1 MVDTLPLFSSDA
13 AGGDDALLR
22 AWAERIRAAAAAGRP
37 LRLRG
42 GGTKAFYGDPV
53 AADAETLDT
62 RAYAGIISHEPT
74 ELVVTARCGTPLAAL
89 EAALARHGQC
99 LPFEP
104 PHFGEAA
111 TVGGMV
117 AAGLAGPA
125 RAAVGGV
132 RDYVLGA
139 RLLNGRGEDLVF
151 GGQVMKNVAGYDV
164 SRALA
169 GSLGTLGVITEV
181 SLKVLPTAAGE
192 ATLRLPL
199 SADAALRHL
208 ARWRAQPLPLN
219 ASRWLDDDGG
229 TLLLRLRGAA
239 AAVESACRRL
249 VDEAGGDRLDPML
262 AQREWAAT
270 REQTLPFFC
279 TAPSAAHGLWRLAV
293 APTAPV
299 LALPG
304 PALVEW
310 FGAQRWVWAPLDAT
324 EALRAMAR
332 QAGGHAT
339 LFRAPAAAPDAR
351 GRFAPPD
358 GPVRTLQQ
366 RVRAAFDPHGVF
378 QPGVWGF

>member
-1 MVDTLPLFSSDA
+1 MADDTPSLPPGDGA
-13 AGGDDALLR
+13 ADDAVR
-22 AWAERIRAAAAAGRP
+22 AWAERIRAAAADRRP

-53 AADAETLDT
+53 AAEAEVVDT
-62 RAYAGIISHEPT
+62 RAYTGILSHEPT
-74 ELVVTARCGTPLAAL
+74 ELVITVRCGTPLSEL
-89 EAALARHGQC
+89 EATLDRHAQY

-104 PHFGEAA
+104 PYLGEGA

-169 GSLGTLGVITEV
+169 GSLGTLGLITEV
-181 SLKVLPTAAGE
+181 SLKVLPRPAGE

-199 SADAALRHL
+199 SADAALQQL

-219 ASRWLDDDGG
+219 ASRWQDDAGG

-239 AAVESACRRL
+239 AAVETACQRL
-249 VDEAGGDRLDPML
+249 LAEVGGDRLDPAT
-262 AQREWAAT
+262 AQREWEAT
-270 REQTLPFFC
+270 REQTLPFFA
-279 TAPSAAHGLWRLAV
+279 TPPSPAHGLWRLSV
-293 APTAPV
+293 APTAPM

-304 PALVEW
+304 PTLVEW
-310 FGAQRWVWAPLDAT
+310 FGGQRWVWAPLDAADT
-324 EALRAMAR
+324 LRAMAR

-339 LFRAPAAAPDAR
+339 LFRAPAATPQAR
-351 GRFAPPD
+351 GRFTPPED
-358 GPVRTLQQ
+358 PLRALQQ
-366 RVRAAFDPHGVF
+366 RVRTAFDPHGLF

>member
-1 MVDTLPLFSSDA
+1 MADDTPFLPPGDGA
-13 AGGDDALLR
+13 ADDVLR
-22 AWAERIRAAAAAGRP
+22 AWAERIRAAAADRRP

-53 AADAETLDT
+53 SAEAEVVDT
-62 RAYAGIISHEPT
+62 RAYTGILSHEPT
-74 ELVVTARCGTPLAAL
+74 ELVITARCGTPLSEL
-89 EAALARHGQC
+89 EAALGRHAQY

-104 PHFGEAA
+104 PHLGDGA

-169 GSLGTLGVITEV
+169 GSLGTLGLITEV
-181 SLKVLPTAAGE
+181 SLQVLPRPAGE

-199 SADAALRHL
+199 SADAALQQL

-219 ASRWLDDDGG
+219 ASRWQDDAGG

-239 AAVESACRRL
+239 AAVETACQRL
-249 VDEAGGDRLDPML
+249 LAEVGGDRLDPAT
-262 AQREWAAT
+262 AQREWEAT
-270 REQTLPFFC
+270 REQTLPFF
-279 TAPSAAHGLWRLAV
+279 ANPPSPAHGLWRLSV

-304 PALVEW
+304 PTLVEW
-310 FGAQRWVWAPLDAT
+310 FGGQRWVWAPLDAADT
-324 EALRAMAR
+324 LRTMAR

-339 LFRAPAAAPDAR
+339 LFRAPAATPQAR
-351 GRFAPPD
+351 GRFTPPE
-358 GPVRTLQQ
+358 GPLRALQQ
-366 RVRAAFDPHGVF
+366 RVRAAFDPHGLF